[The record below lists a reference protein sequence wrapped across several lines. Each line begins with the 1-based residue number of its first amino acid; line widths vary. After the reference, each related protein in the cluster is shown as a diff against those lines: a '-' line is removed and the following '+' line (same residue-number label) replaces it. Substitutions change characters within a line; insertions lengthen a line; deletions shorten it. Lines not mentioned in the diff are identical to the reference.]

1 MNLDSIG
8 RAKDESTLYIK
19 NPSNGKVV
27 KNDDGTDMEVTVFGE
42 YSDEWRNA
50 LYERTKNRIEKS
62 KETGQTSMSFEQ
74 MEEEN
79 FEMTCLCTK
88 SWNLTDKDGPVD
100 LTPENVRRIYTEYPW
115 VYQQVRAHM
124 ENSSNFL
131 DPSAET

>member
-8 RAKDESTLYIK
+8 RAKDESTLSIK

-27 KNDDGTDMEVTVFGE
+27 KNDDGTDMEVTVYGE
-42 YSDEWRNA
+42 YSADWKNA
-50 LYERTKNRIEKS
+50 LYDRTKARIEKS
-62 KETGQTSMSFEQ
+62 KETGQTSMSFED
-74 MEEEN
+74 MEDEN
-79 FEMTCLCTK
+79 FEVTCRCTK
-88 SWNLTDKDGPVD
+88 SWNLTDKDGPIE
-100 LTPENVRRIYTEYPW
+100 LTPENVRRIYTDYPW

>member
-62 KETGQTSMSFEQ
+62 KETGQTSMSFEE

>member
-62 KETGQTSMSFEQ
+62 KETGQTSISFEE

-79 FEMTCLCTK
+79 FEVTCLCTK

>member
-19 NPSNGKVV
+19 NPANGKVV

-42 YSDEWRNA
+42 YSDEWKNA

-62 KETGQTSMSFEQ
+62 KETGQTSMSFEE
-74 MEEEN
+74 MEDEN
-79 FEMTCLCTK
+79 FEVTCLCTK

-100 LTPENVRRIYTEYPW
+100 LTPENVRRIYTVYPW